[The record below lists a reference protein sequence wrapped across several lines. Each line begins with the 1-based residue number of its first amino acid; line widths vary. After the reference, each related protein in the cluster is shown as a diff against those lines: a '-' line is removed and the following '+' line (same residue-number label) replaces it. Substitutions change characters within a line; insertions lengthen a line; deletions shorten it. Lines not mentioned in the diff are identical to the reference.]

1 MSDHGQRHLKAD
13 QFVNYCKQLNLHT
26 STSVLECYERDK
38 LLFPSARILISPEY
52 LKYMFDIEHNPSNP
66 FYRKITYEY
75 PPEWKGIHDLLRDI
89 NFRFGRDVPGIHII
103 DRLINKSD
111 YVVHPEEFNFA
122 KWNSFKVPAGKIN
135 DSEIRQ
141 STALH
146 FYHYWQAYQI
156 YEIQKYTDG
165 DFKTTMID
173 KFTAEERQKFAGY
186 ITIPVPKSKARDGD
200 YLGIAEGFEPLS
212 ILSYFYHVKYSQLVL
227 EGKKTTD
234 GFVELDE
241 QRVKR
246 LHKNTKRLSQI
257 LSRKY
262 NFDGDSQYAFL
273 KKLCSLHDEYTRAEK
288 PKLAESMQ
296 RDIAR
301 MIRFIQFYTGADFKS
316 VSQRIGRIGGRFDDY
331 LNFLFPDEIEEVR
344 KRAMP
349 TIESHLED
357 YNKHFPTYQIDT
369 AGLVDFLS
377 FIETEEFY
385 IFFQTISDLNDHWFK
400 DRSPIVAAKISELL
414 TDLAL
419 LPEKIMDKIGRKG
432 FPGTNFQGYM
442 LKKYL
447 KQFFQG
453 ESWFAELDSNWGAE
467 TRFGDTVATIQ
478 QLQDLLYRRT
488 LSSVPANHEVLRVLY
503 VSGLIRN
510 FHGHRHALLKDYE
523 KDFLAILR
531 CIFYFIFLIW
541 YQSKINLRLL

>member
-13 QFVNYCKQLNLHT
+13 QFANYCKQLNLHT

-52 LKYMFDIEHNPSNP
+52 LKYMFDIEHNPKNP

-89 NFRFGRDVPGIHII
+89 NFRFGHDVPGIHII

-111 YVVHPEEFNFA
+111 YVVHPEEFDFA

-186 ITIPVPKSKARDGD
+186 ITIPVPKPKAHDGD

-262 NFDGDSQYAFL
+262 NFDGDNQYAFL

-301 MIRFIQFYTGADFKS
+301 MIRFIQFYTGVDFKS

-331 LNFLFPDEIEEVR
+331 LNFLFPDEIEEIR
-344 KRAMP
+344 KKAMP

-357 YNKHFPTYQIDT
+357 YNKRFPAYKIDT
-369 AGLVDFLS
+369 VGINDLINFFEA
-377 FIETEEFY
+377 EEFY
-385 IFFQTISDLNDHWFK
+385 SFFQTISDLNDHWFK
-400 DRSPIVAAKISELL
+400 DRSPVVAAKISELL
-414 TDLAL
+414 ADVAL
-419 LPEKIMDKIGRKG
+419 LPEKIMDNIGCKG
-432 FPGTNFQGYM
+432 FPGANFQGFT

-447 KQFFQG
+447 RQFFQG
-453 ESWFAELDSNWGAE
+453 ESWFAELNSNWTAE
-467 TRFGDTVATIQ
+467 TCFGDTNATVQ
-478 QLQDLLYRRT
+478 KLQDLLYRRT

-510 FHGHRHALLKDYE
+510 FHGHRHVLLRDYE